1 MNPVPGN
8 SLENTVIALIGFAGT
23 GKYTI
28 GRELCERTGARL
40 IHNHLINNPIFSVL
54 NVDGVTQLP
63 AGVWNRVKEIRA
75 TVYQAIRELSPPE
88 MSFVITTELRESNP
102 LDHLAFQDLAELA
115 LARQSRFVPIRL
127 ICGVEELCRRVA
139 DPGRVAMLKS
149 ISPELARKKSV
160 EDEVLNVPHPNLR
173 TLDVT
178 KRSASGSVDAI
189 LDEISAIKSVSNKT
203 FSVGGGSVPG
213 D

>member
-1 MNPVPGN
+1 MNPSNP
-8 SLENTVIALIGFAGT
+8 LENTIVALVGFAGT

-40 IHNHLINNPIFSVL
+40 IHNHLINNPIFTV
-54 NVDGVTQLP
+54 VGADGVTRLP
-63 AGVWNRVKEIRA
+63 AGVWDRVREIRA

-88 MSFVITTELRESNP
+88 MSFVITMELRESNA
-102 LDHLAFQDLAELA
+102 LDHLAFADLVELA
-115 LARQSRFVPIRL
+115 IARQSRFVPIRL
-127 ICGVEELCRRVA
+127 ICGVDELCRRVA
-139 DPGRVAMLKS
+139 DPGRVAMLKE
-149 ISPELARKKSV
+149 ISPELARKKSL

-178 KRSASGSVDAI
+178 KRTASGSVDAI
-189 LDEISAIKSVSNKT
+189 LDEISAIKSVSNKSLT
-203 FSVGGGSVPG
+203 AGDVGGPE

>member
-1 MNPVPGN
+1 VPSNP
-8 SLENTVIALIGFAGT
+8 LDNTIVALIGFAGT

-40 IHNHLINNPIFSVL
+40 IHNHLINNPIFAVV
-54 NVDGVTQLP
+54 NADGVTRLP
-63 AGVWNRVKEIRA
+63 PGVWDRVREVRA

-102 LDHLAFQDLAELA
+102 LDHLAFQNLAELA
-115 LARQSRFVPIRL
+115 AARQSRFVPIRL

-139 DPGRVAMLKS
+139 NPERIAMLKS
-149 ISPELARKKSV
+149 ISPELARKKSL
-160 EDEVLNVPHPNLR
+160 EDEVLNVHHSNLR

-189 LDEISAIKSVSNKT
+189 LDEISAIKSVSNQT
-203 FSVGGGSVPG
+203 FMAGGDSVPG
-213 D
+213 Y

>member
-1 MNPVPGN
+1 MLNN
-8 SLENTVIALIGFAGT
+8 SLENTMVLLIGFAGT

-40 IHNHLINNPIFSVL
+40 IDNHLINDPIFRVI
-54 NVDGVTQLP
+54 NADGVTPLP
-63 AGVWNRVKEIRA
+63 FGVWDRVKEVRA
-75 TVYQAIRELSPPE
+75 AVYKAIRELSPPDTG
-88 MSFVITTELRESNP
+88 FVFTMELRESKP
-102 LDHLAFQDLAELA
+102 EDHRALRELEHLAA
-115 LARQSRFVPIRL
+115 ARQSRFIPIRL

-139 DPGRVAMLKS
+139 EPSRVAMLKE

-160 EDEVLNVPHPNLR
+160 EDEVLSAPHPNLR

-178 KRSASGSVDAI
+178 KRTASGSVDAI
-189 LDEISAIKSVSNKT
+189 LDEVSSIKSVSARSLASGGMN
-203 FSVGGGSVPG
+203 VGG

>member
-1 MNPVPGN
+1 MPSNP
-8 SLENTVIALIGFAGT
+8 LENTIVALIGFAGT

-40 IHNHLINNPIFSVL
+40 IHNHLINNPIFAVV
-54 NVDGVTQLP
+54 NADGVTHLP
-63 AGVWNRVKEIRA
+63 PGVWDRVREIRA

-102 LDHLAFQDLAELA
+102 LDHLAFQNLAELA
-115 LARQSRFVPIRL
+115 AARQSRFVPIRL

-139 DPGRVAMLKS
+139 NPERIAMLKS
-149 ISPELARKKSV
+149 ISPELARKKSL
-160 EDEVLNVPHPNLR
+160 EDEVLNVHHSNLR

-189 LDEISAIKSVSNKT
+189 LDEISAMKSVSNQT
-203 FSVGGGSVPG
+203 FMAGGDSVPG
-213 D
+213 Y